1 MKSRKGFL
9 FWLKKPYFGLL
20 AIILS
25 GCTGLVERNPDA
37 ASIIQVKDEP
47 IGCQFLYRLEVDTLV
62 YSKEDAIVYLENR
75 IVDQVRRGNVY
86 WLVSIRT
93 NPKEWKFFGQE
104 RSYIMTANVYKCP
117 EHANVI
123 TKADVQKVSDYQL
136 YDWGEE

>member
-1 MKSRKGFL
+1 MPGGTGEMKKL
-9 FWLKKPYFGLL
+9 FALLLL
-20 AIILS
+20 AA
-25 GCTGLVERNPDA
+25 CTGLVEKNPETVGI
-37 ASIIQVKDEP
+37 SQIKDEP

-62 YSKEDAIVYLENR
+62 YSKEDAITYLENR

-117 EHANVI
+117 EHTNVI
-123 TKADVQKVSDYQL
+123 TRSDVEKTSDYML
-136 YDWGEE
+136 YDWGAQ